1 MSGKKLKKETPKK
14 AVSKKSAKK
23 NLKPVDARR
32 AMETI
37 DTSVEAIESLF
48 FPDAGAV
55 STDNDADQKAEN
67 QPLPPAMAAKPQDQK
82 SQAEWA
88 YERIILYIQKFE
100 EQLDGD
106 HEVVMGFVGGGVGSM
121 HVQGMGF
128 FAPDLVTF
136 YGVDQG
142 GVKTQMVQHVSQL
155 NVTLKATK
163 KQNKKA
169 DPTRIGFLL
178 EKELAKKK
186 PTRAKGRSDKRKKP
200 V

>member
-1 MSGKKLKKETPKK
+1 MSGKKTSKKTTPKK
-14 AVSKKSAKK
+14 KKKK
-23 NLKPVDARR
+23 VDVRE

-37 DTSVEAIESLF
+37 DTSVEAVESLF

-55 STDNDADQKAEN
+55 STEDDGEDKAEN
-67 QPLPPAMAAKPQDQK
+67 QPLPPAMSQKPQEQK
-82 SQAEWA
+82 SPAEWA
-88 YERIILYIQKFE
+88 YERIILYIQNFE
-100 EQLDGD
+100 KQLDGD

-136 YGVDQG
+136 YGVDESG
-142 GVKTQMVQHVSQL
+142 TKTQMVQHVSQL
-155 NVTLKATK
+155 NVTLKATI
-163 KQNKKA
+163 KQNKKGEA
-169 DPTRIGFLL
+169 ARIGFLL

-186 PTRAKGRSDKRKKP
+186 PAGATGRSDKRKKR